1 MNPSVNKSSI
11 FTKIIR
17 GEIPCHKILEND
29 SCLAFLEI
37 KPIHPGHTLVIPKIE
52 VDAFFDLKDA
62 LLSNL
67 MIFSK
72 KVAQA
77 IQKAIDCKKVGV
89 MIYGMEV
96 RHAHVHLIP
105 IHGITGEFNF
115 ANAKPASNEEL
126 QKVAEKIRNYL

>member
-1 MNPSVNKSSI
+1 MTSSAKENSV
-11 FTKIIR
+11 FTRIIR
-17 GEIPCHKILEND
+17 GEIPCHKVLEND

-37 KPIHPGHTLVIPKIE
+37 KPVHPGHTLVIPKIE
-52 VDAFFDLKDA
+52 VDAFFDLEDA

-77 IQKAIDCKKVGV
+77 VQKAIDCKKVGV
-89 MIYGMEV
+89 IIYGMEV

-105 IHGITGEFNF
+105 IHGIAGEFNF
-115 ANAKPASNEEL
+115 ANARPASNEEL
-126 QKVAEKIRNYL
+126 QKMAEKIRSQL

>member
-1 MNPSVNKSSI
+1 MNFPSKEGSV
-11 FTKIIR
+11 FTRIIH

-37 KPIHPGHTLVIPKIE
+37 KPIHPGHTLVIPKREI
-52 VDAFFDLKDA
+52 DAFFDLKDD
-62 LLSNL
+62 LLSDL
-67 MIFSK
+67 MVFSK

-96 RHAHVHLIP
+96 RHAHIHLIP
-105 IHGITGEFNF
+105 IHGIAGEFNF
-115 ANAKPASNEEL
+115 ANAKSASNEEL
-126 QKVAEKIRNYL
+126 QKMAEKIRSQL

>member
-1 MNPSVNKSSI
+1 MNLPSKTNSI
-11 FTKIIR
+11 FKKIIQ
-17 GEIPCHKILEND
+17 GEIPCHKVLEND

-52 VDAFFDLKDA
+52 VDAFFDLEDV

-105 IHGITGEFNF
+105 IHGIAGEFNF

-126 QKVAEKIRNYL
+126 QKVAEKIRSQL